1 MRWNRRDWLTAVVGA
16 GLAPRAGAAPAPTV
30 SVARCASY
38 GAGVLPSLRTMFD
51 QLGGVAKLVSDKT
64 VAIKINMA
72 NPLRDRTGFRPAWFT
87 RWTHPDVI
95 GAAVQL
101 FSQAGAR
108 RIRILESSTEDA
120 HPLEE
125 NFLIG
130 GWDPG
135 SLLKAAPM
143 VEMENTSG
151 LGSGKQYSR
160 VTVPGG
166 GYIYPGFDLNHSYA
180 ECDVMVSIAKLLENQ
195 STGFSLSMENM
206 IGATPVTI
214 YGDAAG
220 FAEPAEEPYG
230 SRTSILATGRRQPPE
245 TAPAEK
251 DPSSPREPG
260 YRLPRITVDIVR
272 ARPIH
277 LAIIDGIETQT
288 GGEGVAVPPESKRQ
302 IRPVK
307 PGVLIAGLNP
317 VSTDAVA
324 AAIMGFDPMA
334 DRGKPP
340 FETCDS
346 TLRLAEE
353 GGIGTRDLGKIKVA
367 GIPVAKA
374 RFPFRDK
381 R

>member
-1 MRWNRRDWLTAVVGA
+1 MHWNRRDWLTAVVGA
-16 GLAPRAGAAPAPTV
+16 GLSPRAGAAPVSTV
-30 SVARCASY
+30 AVARCAAY
-38 GAGVLPSLRTMFD
+38 GAGVLPAMRTMFD
-51 QLGGVAKLVSDKT
+51 QLGGMAKLVSAKT

-101 FSQAGAR
+101 FGQAGAR

-130 GWDPG
+130 GWDPSG
-135 SLLKAAPM
+135 LLKAAPR

-151 LGSGKQYSR
+151 LGFGNEYCR
-160 VTVPGG
+160 LNVPGG

-195 STGFSLSMENM
+195 ATGLSLSMENM
-206 IGATPVTI
+206 VGATPLTI

-220 FAEPAEEPYG
+220 FAEPSEEPYG

-251 DPSSPREPG
+251 DPNSPREPG

-277 LAIIDGIETQT
+277 LAIIDGIETQS
-288 GGEGVAVPPESKRQ
+288 GGEGVALPPEAKRQ

-334 DRGKPP
+334 GRGQPP
-340 FETCDS
+340 FDACDS

-353 GGIGTRDLGKIKVA
+353 AGIGARDLGSIKVA
-367 GIPVAKA
+367 GPPVAKA